1 MRDWF
6 FIRDK
11 DKGLHQRLAA
21 TIVCAALVAAFLFSL
36 LNAAGAAPAPK
47 NIWRVRYAR
56 GLYSAP
62 STVYLASN
70 AVKIVTDGGYEIT
83 AKAPDWTASVFR
95 CVQKA
100 YNHRPMKTWK
110 SAGFFVDSD
119 PDLNPKKAV
128 SDVKTTFMGLPARR
142 LTWNTTEVDDYYQER
157 SKSQP
162 SVTQLVETTDIPCL
176 PEQTALLS
184 SWYGIPY
191 LSGVPLQHQRRSSNK
206 VAYPLKA
213 ESIEKVSAS
222 EVSFELNPPGC
233 KKVAQMRD
241 LIPNKI
247 KDTMM
252 MMFADDSGS
261 KDKGTKSGASKKSY
275 DPDGIDIKGATTRPT
290 NSSSN
295 PTNTR
300 GTSSR
305 K

>member
-6 FIRDK
+6 SNRDK
-11 DKGLHQRLAA
+11 HKGSRTRLAA
-21 TIVCAALVAAFLFSL
+21 TVVLVALTATFLVSL
-36 LNAAGAAPAPK
+36 LNAASAAPAAK
-47 NIWRVRYAR
+47 TIWRIRYAR

-62 STVYLASN
+62 STVYLSNN

-83 AKAPDWTASVFR
+83 AKAPDWTATVFR

-119 PDLNPKKAV
+119 PDLNPKRAV
-128 SDVKTTFMGLPARR
+128 GDVKTTFMGLPARR

-162 SVTQLVETTDIPCL
+162 SITQLVQTTDLPCT

-184 SWYGIPY
+184 AWYGIPQ
-191 LSGVPLQHQRRSSNK
+191 LTGVPLQHQRKSSNR
-206 VAYPLKA
+206 VAYPLKV

-241 LIPNKI
+241 LISNKI

-252 MMFADDSGS
+252 MMFGDDAGS

-275 DPDGIDIKGATTRPT
+275 DPDGIDIKCATTRPT
-290 NSSSN
+290 NSS
-295 PTNTR
+295 PK
-300 GTSSR
+300 GTSPR